1 MSPEIERLV
10 FQAYHGELC
19 PVEREVL
26 SQWVAASPANAR
38 HVLEC
43 SVDANSIA
51 IISRKK
57 LLAQPGTDPI
67 KPFNLEQPQTS
78 LWDSKFISFKQA
90 ALIVVTSL
98 VAAVLWLGLRHQMLG
113 NGEHV
118 ELAATAPSRSLE
130 GGDKMPVDWRVM
142 ESTDLEW
149 NHYTSTQFNKGSK
162 VIVIPASGFVYHE
175 FTGGGFVLL
184 QGPARY
190 QLESAYTIRL
200 IKGRLV
206 AKADPLEPF
215 TIVVDGTEITGEG
228 AEFGVQNIDNNV
240 ASAVAFEGAI
250 EVAQQNPTN
259 ADSVATSVAAG
270 QRVVLR
276 SNGEVGRPAPAV
288 RLDRVEY
295 ERLLDSVKLRP
306 SYMASTI
313 QFLAEAP
320 PSVQAGDLVNDRYCR
335 LFCERTGVSVS
346 AGELPAIPKHPMDLE
361 EVPTDVL
368 LDSYVLHFDPQ
379 LGDNIMSTGKITFD
393 RPIRAVLGAA
403 LSIQSTDA
411 VFGSVN
417 TTYPRTDRPDSRQN
431 TSPWGIEFGRDCI
444 RLGDDPKTLYFR
456 FYSDQEFDQIRILV
470 EARKPGLLPD

>member
-10 FQAYHGELC
+10 FKAYHGELS
-19 PVEREVL
+19 PAERKVL
-26 SQWVAASPANAR
+26 SQWVAASPAHAY
-38 HVLEC
+38 HVLEY
-43 SVDANSIA
+43 SVDANAIA
-51 IISRKK
+51 IASQNDR
-57 LLAQPGTDPI
+57 LTQPCADPI
-67 KPFNLEQPQTS
+67 KPLILEPQTS
-78 LWDSKFISFKQA
+78 LWDSKFITFKQA
-90 ALIVVTSL
+90 ALVVAISL
-98 VAAVLWLGLRHQMLG
+98 VAAVLWFGLRHQMLG

-118 ELAATAPSRSLE
+118 ELAATAPTRSLE
-130 GGDKMPVDWRVM
+130 GDDKMPVDWQVM

-149 NHYTSTQFNKGSK
+149 NHYTSTQLSKGSEA
-162 VIVIPASGFVYHE
+162 IEIPASGFVYHE
-175 FTGGGFVLL
+175 FDGGGFVLL

-190 QLESAYTIRL
+190 QLEDAYTIRL

-215 TIVVDGTEITGEG
+215 TIVVDNAKITGES
-228 AEFGVQNIDNNV
+228 AEFGVQNVDDNV
-240 ASAVAFEGAI
+240 VSAVAFEGTLKIAP
-250 EVAQQNPTN
+250 QNPSN
-259 ADSVATSVAAG
+259 ADSVTTSVMAG
-270 QRVVLR
+270 QRIAFR
-276 SNGEVGRPAPAV
+276 ANGEVERPAPAV

-320 PSVQAGDLVNDRYCR
+320 PSVLAGDLVNDRYCR

-346 AGELPAIPKHPMDLE
+346 AGELPAIPKSPMDLE

-379 LGDNIMSTGKITFD
+379 LGDNSMSTGKITFD

-411 VFGSVN
+411 VFSSVN
-417 TTYPRTDRPDSRQN
+417 TTYPRTDRPDSGQN
-431 TSPWGIEFGRDCI
+431 THPWGIEFGRDCI
-444 RLGDDPKTLYFR
+444 RLGDDPKMLYFR
-456 FYSDQEFDQIRILV
+456 FYSDQELDQIRILV
-470 EARKPGLLPD
+470 EARKPRILSD